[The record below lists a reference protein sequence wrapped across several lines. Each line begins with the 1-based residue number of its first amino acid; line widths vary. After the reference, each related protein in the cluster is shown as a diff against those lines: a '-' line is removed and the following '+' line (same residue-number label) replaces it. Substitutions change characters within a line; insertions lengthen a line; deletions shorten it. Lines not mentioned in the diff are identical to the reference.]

1 MINLTRGVYTA
12 QKMKFFIKDFFSK
25 IDQIRKKL
33 QIWSYLV
40 KKSITENFIFQ
51 PYELEQNAAAILF
64 WLLPSQMPDTTTKNF
79 AKKIVISGSVSTMQR
94 CIVNNI
100 SQNKQ
105 VWMKAR
111 RH

>member
-1 MINLTRGVYTA
+1 
-12 QKMKFFIKDFFSK
+12 MKFFIKDFFSK

-33 QIWSYLV
+33 QIYDSEETHNGKLHFSAIGIRT
-40 KKSITENFIFQ
+40 KCNGNFILAFV
-51 PYELEQNAAAILF
+51 I
-64 WLLPSQMPDTTTKNF
+64 TKARYYCKIF
-79 AKKIVISGSVSTMQR
+79 CQKIVISGSVSTIQR

-105 VWMKAR
+105 VWVKAW